1 MCCAALMG
9 GGEVERMFTGGRGL
23 TASVGAGLSSGQ
35 GIWGPPDGLQP
46 LSHCEDP
53 QQCILLPH
61 QAVGRGRERVLP
73 APPPLVIKGMTCALS
88 ELLLASIALERFG
101 EEMKFDITPAGTSVY
116 KSKSG
121 QERKEEEP
129 TNSRFD
135 DRLKQVLPFWLLS
148 GTL

>member
-1 MCCAALMG
+1 M
-9 GGEVERMFTGGRGL
+9 ERMFTGGRGL

-73 APPPLVIKGMTCALS
+73 APPPLVIKGKWSPENWGVGLRGSFTHGSPSCLSDQRRSASALGWYGH
-88 ELLLASIALERFG
+88 R
-101 EEMKFDITPAGTSVY
+101 
-116 KSKSG
+116 
-121 QERKEEEP
+121 
-129 TNSRFD
+129 
-135 DRLKQVLPFWLLS
+135 RLGHREFC
-148 GTL
+148 TF